1 MENSSIASAQVSRRV
16 RLACIWCAIPMVL
29 LLFGGL
35 IYSGFMVPVPPSDTA
50 DQVAQLYRTHSGE
63 IRLGLAISFLGVIVF
78 LPFGAAIAAQ
88 TRRISSAPSALI
100 YTQIASFAS
109 GSVIFVMPWVFWETA
124 AFRPERQASEIMLIN
139 DLGWMTFVFS
149 YVAFTAWLIAIG
161 VAILLDTSAD
171 TVYPRWLG
179 YFNIFVALTFVPDNV
194 IPFFK
199 TGPWAWNGIF
209 PYWMPFI
216 IYGIWILIML
226 AFTVSAIKREA
237 VDEQKGADSPTASQT
252 AVAANRDQSA
262 NLTTR

>member
-1 MENSSIASAQVSRRV
+1 
-16 RLACIWCAIPMVL
+16 MVL

-50 DQVAQLYRTHSGE
+50 DQVAQIYRTHTGE
-63 IRLGLAISFLGVIVF
+63 IRLGLAVSFLGVIVF

-88 TRRISSAPSALI
+88 TRRIGSAHTVLI

-109 GSVIFVMPWVFWETA
+109 GSLIFVMPWVFWEAA
-124 AFRPERQASEIMLIN
+124 AFRPEREVSEIMLIN
-139 DLGWMTFVFS
+139 DLGWMTFVFG

-161 VAILLDTSAD
+161 VAILLDSSA
-171 TVYPRWLG
+171 TPVYPRWLG

-194 IPFFK
+194 VPFFK
-199 TGPWAWNGIF
+199 RGPWAWNGIF

-226 AFTVSAIKREA
+226 AFTVAAIKREA
-237 VDEQKGADSPTASQT
+237 VDEQNDAVSATART
-252 AVAANRDQSA
+252 AVTAEGQQSA
-262 NLTTR
+262 GVTAR